1 MGQLDRREVIGLL
14 ALGLIS
20 CGDGNSGRSSQPAVQ
35 SIAVTPNPFA
45 TGVGIARQLTA
56 TGTLSDGSQA
66 DLTASATWT
75 SAFPSTA
82 TVTAGLVTGV
92 ATGSTAITATSAG
105 VSGMTTLTVST
116 NTWSP
121 TGSLSANRQAHTA
134 TLLGNGK
141 VLVVGGLGDDPE
153 STLASVEI
161 YDPRSMIWSPAASLT
176 NQRLSHTATLLPDG
190 TVLVVGGLSEET
202 PPLDPNQT
210 VMTSVEI
217 YDPVANTWSAGP
229 SMTTPRSY
237 HTATLLPNGTV
248 LVVGGIDSPLY
259 RGVATTEIYDPVA
272 KTWTSAGSL
281 AIGRY
286 NHTATLL
293 TNNQV
298 LIAGG
303 MTQASP
309 VGEFALYAELY
320 DTASNTWVSNFAA
333 PLLSPRASH
342 TATLLQNGA
351 VLVAGGQ
358 SATSGYTTSAE
369 IYDPAAADF
378 SAVTSMTA
386 GRESHTATLL
396 TNGTVLV
403 AGGEDA
409 GGPMALAEIY
419 DPVANV
425 WSPVASMNNARVSHT
440 ATRLPN
446 GLVLAAGG
454 ALSRECELY
463 W

>member
-1 MGQLDRREVIGLL
+1 MGQPDRREVIGLL

-45 TGVGIARQLTA
+45 TGVGFARQLTA
-56 TGTLSDGSQA
+56 IGTLSDGSQV

-92 ATGSTAITATSAG
+92 AIGSTAITATSAG

-121 TGSLSANRQAHTA
+121 TGSLSANRQVHTA

-153 STLASVEI
+153 STLASAEI

-176 NQRLSHTATLLPDG
+176 NQRFSHTATLLPDG
-190 TVLVVGGLSEET
+190 TVLVAGRLSEET

-229 SMTTPRSY
+229 SMTTPRSN
-237 HTATLLPNGTV
+237 HTATLLP
-248 LVVGGIDSPLY
+248 
-259 RGVATTEIYDPVA
+259 
-272 KTWTSAGSL
+272 
-281 AIGRY
+281 
-286 NHTATLL
+286 
-293 TNNQV
+293 
-298 LIAGG
+298 
-303 MTQASP
+303 
-309 VGEFALYAELY
+309 
-320 DTASNTWVSNFAA
+320 
-333 PLLSPRASH
+333 
-342 TATLLQNGA
+342 NGA

-358 SATSGYTTSAE
+358 SATSGYTTSVE

-419 DPVANV
+419 DPVAKV